1 MWNNSPI
8 DFGQQMVMEHF
19 QMVPQEVKGRYNQA
33 VETEKRYL
41 YTKLYSVF
49 DFTLPKEWPT
59 NLFRLLLFHYGS
71 IASVYTAQFGWIFW
85 TYGVTKVGL
94 YYLPSEIEVW
104 NGHLK
109 KAARGV
115 LGVNAEIIRC
125 MDDYGP
131 VDDLITKYAV
141 KLANLDKSIDVN
153 LMNCNVSL
161 YAEAKNKKDADDIY
175 EAYGKA
181 TSGSPMVVLNKNL
194 IDGGQLKSLIESPK
208 TNFMGLEMLQARQE
222 IVNMF
227 LTDIGIPTANYDK
240 RAQMS
245 TGEVQQRDGERKALV
260 SVMRDNIQECFE
272 RLNAISGLGLSV
284 RLNKETTG
292 GASDGKTDP
301 MGNAA
306 VQS

>member
-1 MWNNSPI
+1 MYHNGPI
-8 DFGQQMVMEHF
+8 DFGKQMVMEHF
-19 QMVPQEVKGRYNQA
+19 QMVPQEVKGRYNSA

-41 YTKLYSVF
+41 YNKLYSVF
-49 DFTLPKEWPT
+49 DFSLPESWPL
-59 NLFRLLLFHYGS
+59 NLFRLLLFRYGS
-71 IASVYTAQFGWIFW
+71 VASVYTKQYGWIFW

-109 KAARGV
+109 QAARGV

-141 KLANLDKSIDVN
+141 KLSGVDKSVDVN

-161 YAEAKNKKDADDIY
+161 YAEAANKKDADDIY
-175 EAYGKA
+175 AAYGKA
-181 TSGSPMVVLNKNL
+181 TEGSPMVVMNKDL
-194 IDGGQLKSLIESPK
+194 LKGGQLKTLIQNPK

-227 LTDIGIPTANYDK
+227 LTDIGIPTANYTK

-245 TGEVQQRDGERKALV
+245 DNEVDKRDGERMALV
-260 SVMRDNIQECFE
+260 SVIRDNIQDCFDK
-272 RLNAISGLGLSV
+272 LNAISDMNLSV
-284 RLNKETTG
+284 RLNKEVIG
-292 GASDGKTDP
+292 GENNGQTYP
-301 MGNAA
+301 LGNATIPA
-306 VQS
+306 